1 MLIGIRRETGADSQS
16 IGIRRSLNSLA
27 GNPRMATRSWYEQ
40 EVRQRNQG
48 RDAWELAELDA
59 AFNIFAAPGQPF
71 IDAARVR
78 QDITALDPF
87 SA

>member
-16 IGIRRSLNSLA
+16 IGIQRALKSLA

-48 RDAWELAELDA
+48 GDAWELTELSDCR
-59 AFNIFAAPGQPF
+59 G
-71 IDAARVR
+71 ARQEPASSPR
-78 QDITALDPF
+78 
-87 SA
+87 